1 MKNTFISY
9 SLKNNDKNVQV
20 IVTDNSGKTIKVVTV
35 NNKTGTMTFNT
46 SLLPTGKYHYSLI
59 TGDNIGAT
67 KTMTVNK

>member
-20 IVTDNSGKTIKVVTV
+20 IVTGNSGKTIKVVTV
-35 NNKTGTMTFNT
+35 NNKTGNITFNT